1 MTVESKII
9 KYLLNENITL
19 STAESCTGGLLAA
32 KFTSKPGISKIYK
45 SGFITY
51 SNDSKIKHLK
61 ISPNTLK
68 RYGAVSRQVCAQ
80 MCFQLHKI
88 TKSQLTLSTTGV
100 AGPDGGTK
108 LKPVGLV
115 FIGVYFKKKIYI
127 EQLKFSARLSRA
139 QIQKGTVKECFQMV
153 SEIINGL

>member
-88 TKSQLTLSTTGV
+88 TKSQLTFSTTGV
-100 AGPDGGTK
+100 AGPD
-108 LKPVGLV
+108 
-115 FIGVYFKKKIYI
+115 
-127 EQLKFSARLSRA
+127 LSL
-139 QIQKGTVKECFQMV
+139 IH
-153 SEIINGL
+153 I